1 MANSFFHSPEK
12 ITLPEQMFALRHAF
26 AGAEC
31 YISGH
36 KKLIWKGTLRPSE
49 LSNSYSVILEYSL
62 GHKPRVIVSGE
73 GIKKLDDPDF
83 PHIFHRDREK
93 NEIEIC
99 LCYGDEFASDMLIAD
114 TYIPW
119 AIEWLYYYEIWL
131 VTGEWCGGGIHPTT
145 AKPKSK
151 R

>member
-1 MANSFFHSPEK
+1 MKCQRERWRAVIECILKSAPDQLRTVSPADS
-12 ITLPEQMFALRHAF
+12 IADDHARIQVKDY
-26 AGAEC
+26 A
-31 YISGH
+31 
-36 KKLIWKGTLRPSE
+36 
-49 LSNSYSVILEYSL
+49 
-62 GHKPRVIVSGE
+62 
-73 GIKKLDDPDF
+73 
-83 PHIFHRDREK
+83 
-93 NEIEIC
+93 C

-145 AKPKSK
+145 AKPKSE

>member
-1 MANSFFHSPEK
+1 MANSFFHSPKK

-49 LSNSYSVILEYSL
+49 LSNSYSVVLEYSL
-62 GHKPRVIVSGE
+62 GHKPKVTVSGE

-83 PHIFHRDREK
+83 PHIFHRNREK
-93 NEIEIC
+93 NEESSGKVYS
-99 LCYGDEFASDMLIAD
+99 YGPGDSAEKIAESLQD
-114 TYIPW
+114 YLFP
-119 AIEWLYYYEIWL
+119 A
-131 VTGEWCGGGIHPTT
+131 GE
-145 AKPKSK
+145 SK
-151 R
+151 